1 MTWLRGIYTDSS
13 LHRMIMSTTGTL
25 LHYLGG
31 RKLRVRLSFVH
42 PWGLL
47 ALGRL
52 HLHYYGIG
60 YGATYLEQVQIT
72 RCLVDTVVLGGHSK
86 QTADKRKIYLQV
98 YYLMIEDTSWIHTNG
113 ICLSKSSLCLV
124 KLPKKKRDLLFLN
137 FISTGCGEAVLI
149 MESKGVEYQQSTM
162 RLTLF
167 LPSMEIQQN
176 DSHTNNNQWRVFPNV
191 HFLQRERKSY
201 LVYSLILEW
210 EKFWF

>member
-60 YGATYLEQVQIT
+60 YGATYLEQVQVT
-72 RCLVDTVVLGGHSK
+72 RCLVDTVVLRGHSK
-86 QTADKRKIYLQV
+86 QTADKGKIYLQV
-98 YYLMIEDTSWIHTNG
+98 YYLMIEDTSWIYTNG

-124 KLPKKKRDLLFLN
+124 KLPKKKNVICCFLILFQLVAGKLCSSWSRRVSSINKVPRDLHY
-137 FISTGCGEAVLI
+137 SC
-149 MESKGVEYQQSTM
+149 
-162 RLTLF
+162 
-167 LPSMEIQQN
+167 P
-176 DSHTNNNQWRVFPNV
+176 QWRYSRTIRIQIITSGES
-191 HFLQRERKSY
+191 FLMYTFYRERER
-201 LVYSLILEW
+201 VI
-210 EKFWF
+210 